1 MSNGK
6 SDFEVC
12 CAEEISTKASMWG
25 VTENNI
31 KQKQREATDDIS
43 NLESLK
49 EEFGFDEVEIQM
61 K

>member
-1 MSNGK
+1 MSNGE
-6 SDFEVC
+6 SDFEVS
-12 CAEEISTKASMWG
+12 CAEEISTKARMWG
-25 VTENNI
+25 FTENNI
-31 KQKQREATDDIS
+31 KQRPREATDDIS